1 MINTT
6 VRAGSISTRIIGKVR
21 VCSNFSK
28 PEIESFRGRGK
39 TVISAESRQAI
50 ESLCPEVGQEIIQD
64 FFARMDED
72 YFLAFSPEEISTH
85 IKMSCALDLEHP
97 AQCRIT
103 SRGEG
108 EFDIIIVGF
117 DYLSEFS
124 IFCGLLSAFGL
135 DIRAGNIYSFA
146 RQASGEGRP
155 QFRST
160 RRSMKIKASRPLP
173 RKIVDVFNVRLNA
186 GATFAEAK
194 QHELEHELQT
204 LVRLLASGSPEQA
217 RERLNRFLTER
228 IERMNEQ
235 LSGLLSPVEVRF
247 DNQLSSDWTVMNV
260 YSEDAFAFLYAFSNA
275 LSLRGIYIHKVR
287 IQSVSRQAQDQF
299 FIADRWGRKI
309 EDEREQERLRTS
321 VALIKQFTRF
331 LPEAPDP
338 AKAMRHFDQFL
349 DKIAE
354 ERIPDRMVSF
364 FAGREGMNL
373 LAHLLGS
380 SDFLWDDFLSL
391 RFKDLLPILED
402 FTKTELRPGKQ
413 SLRQQ
418 LATLLA
424 PASTFEEKKKILNRF
439 KDGQVFLI
447 DVKHLL
453 DPQVTLMDFSQAL
466 TELAEVALDEAA
478 KICFEHLVEQHGEPA
493 QADGAPCQFTIC
505 GLGKFGGREMGYAS
519 DLEVLFVHDGP
530 GRTRGAKP
538 IDNGL
543 FFELL
548 AQQIVEFIEAREKGI
563 FHIDLRL
570 RPYGKAGALATP
582 FEQLAN
588 YYSATGEA
596 APFERQALIKL
607 RWVAGDEALGRRV
620 EAQRDS
626 FTYGDAPWDW
636 ENALHLRRRQTREL
650 VKPGQIN
657 VKYSAG
663 GIIDIEYAAQYLQL
677 LHGKDHPEL
686 RVTSTLEALDQLR
699 RLQIISEDERNTLGA
714 AYLFLRN
721 LIDALRIVRGDASDL
736 APPEENS
743 EEFKSLARRL
753 GYRERDWRRGAETL
767 AADIRQWVE
776 RVNLC
781 YVARFN
787 SPAGVGRQ
795 G

>member
-1 MINTT
+1 MSQTNNTN
-6 VRAGSISTRIIGKVR
+6 SQ
-21 VCSNFSK
+21 SK
-28 PEIESFRGRGK
+28 
-39 TVISAESRQAI
+39 QAI
-50 ESLCPEVGQEIIQD
+50 ESLCPEIGREIIQD

-72 YFLAFSPEEISTH
+72 YFAAFSPEEISTH
-85 IKMSCALDLEHP
+85 IKLSCALDPEHP
-97 AQCRIT
+97 AQCHIT
-103 SRGEG
+103 SRREA

-146 RQASGEGRP
+146 RRASGEERP
-155 QFRST
+155 QLRST
-160 RRSMKIKASRPLP
+160 RRSMKLKASRPLP
-173 RKIVDVFNVRLNA
+173 RKIVDVFNVRLKA
-186 GATFAEAK
+186 GETFDEAK
-194 QHELEHELQT
+194 QREFEMELQT
-204 LVRLLASGSPEQA
+204 LVRLLAAGSPEQA

-228 IERMNEQ
+228 IEKMNEQ
-235 LSGLLSPVEVRF
+235 LSGLLSPVEARF
-247 DNQLSSDWTVMNV
+247 DNHLSADWTVMDV
-260 YSEDAFAFLYAFSNA
+260 DSEDSFAFLYAFSNA
-275 LSLRGIYIHKVR
+275 LSLRGVYIHKVR
-287 IQSVSRQAQDQF
+287 IQSIGRQAQDQF
-299 FIADRWGRKI
+299 FIADRRGRKI
-309 EDEREQERLRTS
+309 EDETEQERLRTA

-354 ERIPDRMVSF
+354 ERIPDRMISF

-391 RFKDLLPILED
+391 RFKDLLPILGD
-402 FTKTELRPGKQ
+402 FAGTELRPGGQ
-413 SLRQQ
+413 SLRRQ
-418 LATLLA
+418 LAGLLS
-424 PASTFEEKKKILNRF
+424 PASTFEEKKKVLNRF
-439 KDGQVFLI
+439 KDSQVFLI

-493 QADGAPCQFTIC
+493 QADGTPCQFTIC

-530 GRTRGAKP
+530 GRTRGDKP

-582 FEQLAN
+582 FGQLAN

-626 FTYGDAPWDW
+626 FTYSDAPWDW

-657 VKYSAG
+657 VKYGAG

-686 RVTSTLEALDQLR
+686 RVTGTLEALDQLR
-699 RLQIISEDERNTLGA
+699 RLQIIVEDEHNTLSA

-753 GYRERDWRRGAETL
+753 GYRERDWKKGAVAL
-767 AADIRQWVE
+767 AADIRQWMGK
-776 RVNLC
+776 VNSC
-781 YVARFN
+781 YAARFN
-787 SPAGVGRQ
+787 SPAGVGR
-795 G
+795 

>member
-1 MINTT
+1 M
-6 VRAGSISTRIIGKVR
+6 
-21 VCSNFSK
+21 
-28 PEIESFRGRGK
+28 
-39 TVISAESRQAI
+39 ISAESKQAI
-50 ESLCPEVGQEIIQD
+50 ESLCPEVGKEAIQD

-72 YFLAFSPEEISTH
+72 YFATFSPEEISTH
-85 IKMSCALDLEHP
+85 IKMSCALDRERP
-97 AQCRIT
+97 AQCRVT
-103 SRGEG
+103 QRGPD
-108 EFDIIIVGF
+108 EFDIVIVGY

-124 IFCGLLSAFGL
+124 IFCGLLSSFGL

-146 RQASGEGRP
+146 RRQPGEGRP
-155 QFRST
+155 RLT
-160 RRSMKIKASRPLP
+160 RRATRGKAPQSSP
-173 RKIVDVFNVRLNA
+173 RKIVDVFNVRAKPGEN
-186 GATFAEAK
+186 FDEAK
-194 QHELEHELQT
+194 RREFEQELQT
-204 LVRLLASGSPEQA
+204 LVLMLASGSDERA

-228 IERMNEQ
+228 IEKMNER

-247 DNQLSSDWTVMNV
+247 DNQLSRDWTVMDAH
-260 YSEDAFAFLYAFSNA
+260 SEDAFAFLYAFSNA
-275 LSLRGIYIHKVR
+275 LSIRGIYIHKVEIR
-287 IQSVSRQAQDQF
+287 SVGREARDRF
-299 FIADRWGRKI
+299 FIADSWGRKI
-309 EDEREQERLRTS
+309 EDGREQERLRTT

-349 DKIAE
+349 DKVAE

-364 FAGREGMNL
+364 FAGNEGMNL

-413 SLRQQ
+413 SLRRR
-418 LATLLA
+418 LAESL
-424 PASTFEEKKKILNRF
+424 SGSRTFEDKKEAFNRF

-466 TELAEVALDEAA
+466 TDLAEVALDEAA
-478 KICFEHLVEQHGEPA
+478 RICYERVAELHGEPA
-493 QADGAPCQFTIC
+493 RADGSPARFTIC

-530 GRTRGAKP
+530 GRTTGPKP

-543 FFELL
+543 FFERL
-548 AQQIVEFIEAREKGI
+548 AQHVVEFIEAREKGV

-570 RPYGKAGALATP
+570 RPHGKAGALATP
-582 FEQLAN
+582 FERLAD
-588 YYSATGEA
+588 YYSENGEA

-607 RWVAGDEALGRRV
+607 RWVAGDEALGGLV
-620 EAQRDS
+620 EERRDS
-626 FTYGDAPWDW
+626 FTYSGTPWDW
-636 ENALHLRRRQTREL
+636 ENAMHLRRRQTREL

-657 VKYSAG
+657 VKYSSG

-677 LHGKDHPEL
+677 LRGKDHPEL
-686 RVTSTLEALDQLR
+686 RVTNTLDALDRLR
-699 RLQIISEDERNTLGA
+699 RLSLISEAESETLRA

-736 APPEENS
+736 ALPEADS
-743 EEFKSLARRL
+743 DEFKSLARRL
-753 GYRERDWRRGAETL
+753 GYRERDWKRGAEKL
-767 AADIRQWVE
+767 AADIRRWMKE
-776 RVNLC
+776 VNSY
-781 YVARFN
+781 YVTRFN
-787 SPAGVGRQ
+787 SPAGAA
-795 G
+795 

>member
-1 MINTT
+1 MSQTN
-6 VRAGSISTRIIGKVR
+6 STN
-21 VCSNFSK
+21 SQ
-28 PEIESFRGRGK
+28 
-39 TVISAESRQAI
+39 SRQAI
-50 ESLCPEVGQEIIQD
+50 ESLCPEVSKEIVQD

-72 YFLAFSPEEISTH
+72 YFGAFSAEEISTH
-85 IKMSCALDLEHP
+85 IKLSCALDPEHP
-97 AQCRIT
+97 VQCHIT
-103 SRGEG
+103 SRREG
-108 EFDIIIVGF
+108 EFDITIVGF

-146 RQASGEGRP
+146 RQTPGEERP
-155 QFRST
+155 QFRSM
-160 RRSMKIKASRPLP
+160 RRSMRNKASRPLP
-173 RKIVDVFNVRLNA
+173 RKIVDVFNVRLKA
-186 GATFAEAK
+186 GETFDEAK
-194 QHELEHELQT
+194 QREFELELQT

-247 DNQLSSDWTVMNV
+247 DNQLSSDWTVMDV

-287 IQSVSRQAQDQF
+287 IQSVGREARDQF

-309 EDEREQERLRTS
+309 EDGAEQERLRTA
-321 VALIKQFTRF
+321 VVLIKQFTRF

-364 FAGREGMNL
+364 FAGKEGMNL

-380 SDFLWDDFLSL
+380 SDFLWDDFLGM

-413 SLRQQ
+413 SLRRQ
-418 LATLLA
+418 LAESLSQ
-424 PASTFEEKKKILNRF
+424 ASTFEEKKEALNRF
-439 KDGQVFLI
+439 KDSQVFLI
-447 DVKHLL
+447 DVKHLF
-453 DPQVTLMDFSQAL
+453 DPQITLMEFSQAL

-478 KICFEHLVEQHGEPA
+478 KICFEHLVEQHGEPVR
-493 QADGAPCQFTIC
+493 ADGTPCQFTVC

-519 DLEVLFVHDGP
+519 DLEVLFVHDGA
-530 GRTRGAKP
+530 GRTRGDRP
-538 IDNGL
+538 VDNGL
-543 FFELL
+543 FFESL

-570 RPYGKAGALATP
+570 RPHGKAGALATP

-588 YYSATGEA
+588 YYSVTGEA

-607 RWVAGDEALGRRV
+607 RWVAGDETLGRRV
-620 EAQRDS
+620 EAHRDG

-636 ENALHLRRRQTREL
+636 ENALHLRRRQMREL
-650 VKPGQIN
+650 VKPGQTN

-677 LHGKDHPEL
+677 LHGKDYPEL

-699 RLQIISEDERNTLGA
+699 RLNIISEDEHDLLRE

-736 APPEENS
+736 VLPEENS

-753 GYRERDWRRGAETL
+753 GYREQEWKKGAAAL
-767 AADIRQWVE
+767 AADIRQWME
-776 RVNLC
+776 KVNSRF
-781 YVARFN
+781 VARFN
-787 SPAGVGRQ
+787 SPAGVGR
-795 G
+795 